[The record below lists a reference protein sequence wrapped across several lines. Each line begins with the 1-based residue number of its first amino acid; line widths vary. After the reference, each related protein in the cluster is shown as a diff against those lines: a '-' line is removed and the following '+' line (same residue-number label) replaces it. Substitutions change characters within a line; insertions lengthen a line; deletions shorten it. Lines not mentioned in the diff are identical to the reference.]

1 MEVPASDV
9 MPFVSLRKG
18 EGGGVAVGLVGQHRG
33 RRRTE
38 RGTSRQERQ
47 GQGVGEFVCYIA
59 NDLHS
64 SGDQESEVR

>member
-9 MPFVSLRKG
+9 MPFVSLRMDQ
-18 EGGGVAVGLVGQHRG
+18 GGVAVGSVDQYRG

-47 GQGVGEFVCYIA
+47 GEGVGEFVCYIA